1 MKYGFIKVASATPKI
16 RVADCKTNTIN
27 IIEQIKEAHKNGASL
42 VVFPELCVT
51 GYTCSDLFY
60 QRVLLNAAEKS
71 VEKILKETADLDIIS
86 IVGVPVAIES
96 ALYNC
101 AAVIYKEIFSALYL
115 RSTSLIT
122 ANFTRFVTTQA
133 ARTSMMKF
141 HMQASKP

>member
-60 QRVLLNAAEKS
+60 QRVLLNAAENQLRKF
-71 VEKILKETADLDIIS
+71 LKKQQTL
-86 IVGVPVAIES
+86 
-96 ALYNC
+96 
-101 AAVIYKEIFSALYL
+101 
-115 RSTSLIT
+115 T
-122 ANFTRFVTTQA
+122 
-133 ARTSMMKF
+133 
-141 HMQASKP
+141 